1 MSATQATSRTSGRQF
16 QEIVD
21 APDTFVETNPKTRI
35 KNKACSAAGRIWRNK
50 PTGQNRQNEPN
61 RQKRN
66 IAES

>member
-21 APDTFVETNPKTRI
+21 APDTFVETNPKTR
-35 KNKACSAAGRIWRNK
+35 KRGQRRGADLAKQ

>member
-1 MSATQATSRTSGRQF
+1 MSATQAASRTSGRQF

-21 APDTFVETNPKTRI
+21 APDTFVETNPKTR
-35 KNKACSAAGRIWRNK
+35 KSVQRRGADLAKQTHGPK
-50 PTGQNRQNEPN
+50 RQNEPN